1 LTSHSPTLTG
11 SPVWKR
17 ILRCIGALL
26 ALALHSL
33 GVRYRRVFHRRKYD
47 LLDLPR
53 LLYATPVSLLR
64 ECATDLR
71 TALLRMECRFDAL
84 PNSWTYDVG
93 PCFERDSKG
102 NLRPNRDS
110 DARMRGIERF
120 QTERPTATLFDSEL
134 FLAGWAAG
142 VQYAQRTLCT
152 EDTAGNTCT
161 PPDQNSI
168 SDSVGKVPPPS
179 WQEPPALAPFIVERL
194 RKFRLGLNRGAVSD
208 E

>member
-1 LTSHSPTLTG
+1 LISYSHHSPTLTG
-11 SPVWKR
+11 RPVWKR
-17 ILRCIGALL
+17 ILRCIESLL
-26 ALALHSL
+26 VLVGHSL
-33 GVRYRRVFHRRKYD
+33 GVHYRKVFQRRKYD

-53 LLYATPVSLLR
+53 LLCATPTSLLR

-93 PCFERDSKG
+93 PCFERDSRG

-120 QTERPTATLFDSEL
+120 QTDRPTATLFDSEL
-134 FLAGWAAG
+134 FLAGWEAG
-142 VQYAQRTLCT
+142 VQYARHTSCT
-152 EDTAGNTCT
+152 EDTAGKSCN
-161 PPDQNSI
+161 PLGSI
-168 SDSVGKVPPPS
+168 RITGR
-179 WQEPPALAPFIVERL
+179 I
-194 RKFRLGLNRGAVSD
+194 GGA